1 VVDASAPG
9 TVLVRVHWTPYWSIE
24 QGTGCVEQAP
34 GGYTMLDVQTP
45 GRFRVGIDF
54 SPVRAIST
62 GPRCHEE
69 PALKYGSAGTLPAPH
84 GGGQR

>member
-1 VVDASAPG
+1 VN
-9 TVLVRVHWTPYWSIE
+9 WTPYWSIE

-54 SPVRAIST
+54 SPVRAISS
-62 GPRCHEE
+62 GPRCHQE
-69 PALKYGSAGTLPAPH
+69 PVIEYGSGDSAPASGVPPSI
-84 GGGQR
+84 GER